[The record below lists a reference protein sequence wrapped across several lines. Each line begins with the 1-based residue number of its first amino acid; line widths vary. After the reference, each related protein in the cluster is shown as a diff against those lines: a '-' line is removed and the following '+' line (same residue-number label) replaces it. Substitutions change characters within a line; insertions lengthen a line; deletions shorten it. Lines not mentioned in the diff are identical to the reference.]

1 MTQGEKE
8 LLFKDLC
15 ARLPYEVVIHTDY
28 KDIKLDRKHKHI
40 GILYYEDY
48 SEEAKKRCNYDVN
61 DFSIII
67 CGCYYGENIKP
78 YLRPM
83 SSMTE
88 EELNELRN
96 YTGLLYDNLDLA
108 SFQNGSYKCLDFYLS
123 EIPAD
128 VVIKVF
134 DWLHM
139 HHFDYRGLISMGLAL
154 VAPKDMYNN
163 K

>member
-15 ARLPYEVVIHTDY
+15 ARLPYDDY
-28 KDIKLDRKHKHI
+28 KVQIKEEEDDVPRISKLVPSYIDDIKYCTI
-40 GILYYEDY
+40 
-48 SEEAKKRCNYDVN
+48 A
-61 DFSIII
+61 SI
-67 CGCYYGENIKP
+67 KV

-88 EELNELRN
+88 KELDELRN

-108 SFQNGSYKCLDFYLS
+108 SFQNRSYKCLDFYLS

-139 HHFDYRGLISMGLAL
+139 HHFDYRGLIEQSLAL
-154 VAPKDMYNN
+154 EAPEGMY
-163 K
+163 KV